1 MWPKAWSCQVCS
13 RFVQQ
18 KINSQWQINMNCHTS
33 REPSRLSQVTSST
46 VFPVLNRQCTTTD
59 IVFLWI
65 SGIHVS
71 RRHECEWTASHI
83 PCVIFGWYS
92 LPPME
97 IRLFLRSESI
107 MRLAVFLRCRKTFFL
122 LLHLLLFLFF
132 IPLAKSADYDEM
144 SSGSGSSSLLLPE
157 DNTTTRGEEEANA
170 RGIIS
175 AGAEA
180 TSSSLEEEEEEEEQR
195 KSAAGESK
203 KVVVSFQKKQE

>member
-122 LLHLLLFLFF
+122 LHLLLFLFF

-180 TSSSLEEEEEEEEQR
+180 TSSSLEEEEEEQR